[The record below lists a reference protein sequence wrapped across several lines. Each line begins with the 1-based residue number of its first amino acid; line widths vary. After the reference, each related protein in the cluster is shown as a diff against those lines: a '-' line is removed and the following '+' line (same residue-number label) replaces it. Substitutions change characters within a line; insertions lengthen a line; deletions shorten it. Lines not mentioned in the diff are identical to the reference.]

1 MVDSNESFLREVKEE
16 LDRERLEAFW
26 KKHGAL
32 IVAAAAVTVLLVAG
46 FQIWNSMRLRAA
58 QQAGAEYEVALEEA
72 IDGKLDAAAG
82 GFLQLSKTAPGGYAP
97 LAQLQF
103 AATLVE
109 QGKKEEAVKEF
120 EALSKHDG
128 ADDLIRGFASLQ
140 AAAIRLGNA
149 DFREMQ
155 NRLDPLIKEGGA
167 WRLNALELL
176 GMAAMHAGNTDK
188 ARETFEMILSDANAP
203 PALQQRVNYRMAQ
216 LIAGAQTPKKEKDG
230 ALAKTGE
237 TGKASQSGSGAGAS
251 ETAN

>member
-26 KKHGAL
+26 KKYGAV
-32 IVAAAAVTVLLVAG
+32 IIAAAAVAVLLVAG

-58 QQAGAEYEVALEEA
+58 QQAGADYEVALEEA
-72 IDGKLDAAAG
+72 IDGKLEASAG
-82 GFLQLSKTAPGGYAP
+82 GFSQLTKTAPGGYAP
-97 LAQLQF
+97 LAQLQY
-103 AATLVE
+103 AATLLE
-109 QGKKEEAVKEF
+109 QGRKDEALREF
-120 EALSKHDG
+120 EALSKRDG
-128 ADDLIRGFASLQ
+128 ADELIRGFASLQ

-176 GMAAMHAGNTDK
+176 GMAAMHAGSTDK
-188 ARETFEMILSDANAP
+188 ARETFGMILSDANAP

-216 LIAGAQTPKKEKDG
+216 LIAGEPPKNEEDG
-230 ALAKTGE
+230 AVAKTGKPGE
-237 TGKASQSGSGAGAS
+237 ASQSSSGAGAS